1 MTMRELF
8 KKVETYN
15 EVAEIID
22 IPYQAKLIFCIDDGR
37 GSSIFDCKSYST
49 YKEFRRYFKQE
60 IIDEITDFV
69 LNSNEFDLGKATE
82 LRYTD
87 KFGDERYYAFTPEI
101 GM

>member
-15 EVAEIID
+15 EVAEMID
-22 IPYQAKLIFCIDDGR
+22 IPYQAKLIFSIDDGR
-37 GSSIFDCKSYST
+37 EHSIVDRKSYST

-60 IIDEITDFV
+60 IIDEITNFV
-69 LNSNEFDLGKATE
+69 LNSNDFDLGKATE

-87 KFGDERYYAFTPEI
+87 KFGDDMYYAFTPEI
-101 GM
+101 GL

>member
-22 IPYQAKLIFCIDDGR
+22 IPYQAKLIFSIDDGR

-87 KFGDERYYAFTPEI
+87 RFGDERYYAFTPEI